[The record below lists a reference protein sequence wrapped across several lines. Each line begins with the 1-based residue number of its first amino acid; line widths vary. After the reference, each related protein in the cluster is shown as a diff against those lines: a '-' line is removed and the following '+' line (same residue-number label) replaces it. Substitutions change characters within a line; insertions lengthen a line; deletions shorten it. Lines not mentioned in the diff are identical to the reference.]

1 MVASL
6 GKNALLA
13 KMDVLSAF
21 RLLISSSSVSSL
33 KITISSTNACLWAVQ
48 LHVHSLEKLSTF
60 LEWAAKTSSR
70 KEEIEHYLD
79 DFLLAGRVGT
89 KDCDF
94 KCQVYGKSVRN

>member
-1 MVASL
+1 
-6 GKNALLA
+6 
-13 KMDVLSAF
+13 
-21 RLLISSSSVSSL
+21 
-33 KITISSTNACLWAVQ
+33 
-48 LHVHSLEKLSTF
+48 VHSLKKLSTF

-94 KCQVYGKSVRN
+94 TRMWWLCFLTPHMASQNRLLKAQTDGIAFAQKLSNPTNC

>member
-1 MVASL
+1 MA
-6 GKNALLA
+6 
-13 KMDVLSAF
+13 
-21 RLLISSSSVSSL
+21 
-33 KITISSTNACLWAVQ
+33 
-48 LHVHSLEKLSTF
+48 LSTF

-94 KCQVYGKSVRN
+94 KCQVYGKSVRNFVSLLYAKVYF